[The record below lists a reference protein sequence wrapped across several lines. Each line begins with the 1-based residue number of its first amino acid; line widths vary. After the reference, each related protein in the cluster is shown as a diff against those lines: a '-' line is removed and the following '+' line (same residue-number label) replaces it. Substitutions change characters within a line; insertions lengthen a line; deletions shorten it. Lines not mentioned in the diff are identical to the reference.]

1 MAIWLILQDS
11 IFLCLII
18 FYLALAGKLILK
30 IDFVIYLLEN
40 KFND

>member
-1 MAIWLILQDS
+1 LFYKIV
-11 IFLCLII
+11 FFECLII
-18 FYLALAGKLILK
+18 FDLALAGNLILK